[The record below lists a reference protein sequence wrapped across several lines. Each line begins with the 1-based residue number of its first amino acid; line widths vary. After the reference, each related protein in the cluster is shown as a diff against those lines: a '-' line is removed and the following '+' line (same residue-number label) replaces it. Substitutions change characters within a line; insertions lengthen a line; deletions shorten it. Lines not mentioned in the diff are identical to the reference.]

1 MENLS
6 QEIQAL
12 ITTIVYLDCRM
23 EAILQLLGEKGVT
36 LESNEVRAVAHKIHS
51 IQGEVK
57 RHQIACRIKDPNFD
71 IGY

>member
-23 EAILQLLGEKGVT
+23 EAILQLLAEKGIL
-36 LESNEVRAVAHKIHS
+36 LEPKEVHAAAHKIHS